1 MYPIGT
7 LKVAW
12 IENNVEYLSSDMFK
26 PNQLDEA
33 VAFGEKQG
41 DYMIMQ
47 LIQQSNDYY
56 RWRVLPYG
64 RHKQYLNGMRFT
76 RKLEK
81 LFKGGEESGFGE
93 LDGESGFIDTKDISN
108 VQNVRLIDV
117 FVIAPILIYTSTQK
131 TLPFWLRMTLLF
143 LGIMTL
149 LYNGDN
155 YLKEKNKTK

>member
-81 LFKGGEESGFGE
+81 LFKGNEESGFNE

-108 VQNVRLIDV
+108 VQNVRLFDV
-117 FVIAPILIYTSTQK
+117 FVIAPLLIYTSTQK
-131 TLPFWLRMTLLF
+131 SLPFWLRITLLF
-143 LGIMTL
+143 LGIMTF

-155 YLKEKNKTK
+155 YLKNKK